1 MKAANSLKADN
12 YRKSGSHATCC
23 RACEHFVDNGPYRRL
38 CRIHQLGPASAYSG
52 AVTPTV
58 AAYNICDKFM
68 PKLRECPFCGGP
80 AIMREFGRHIDP
92 YTGQHTPDIRIG
104 CAAAFTARGDFG
116 DDHARCPVAPMIHQL
131 SYPGQDIVAAW
142 NRRAGEEAK

>member
-1 MKAANSLKADN
+1 MKTANSLKADN

-23 RACEHFVDNGPYRRL
+23 RACEYFVDNGPYRRL

-52 AVTPTV
+52 AVTPDV
-58 AAYNICDKFM
+58 
-68 PKLRECPFCGGP
+68 
-80 AIMREFGRHIDP
+80 
-92 YTGQHTPDIRIG
+92 RIG

-131 SYPGQDIVAAW
+131 SYPGLDIVAAR
-142 NRRAGEEAK
+142 NRREREGETPTGKGVGR